1 MMKKKIKSAKALAKI
16 LTGLRARRKKIVF
29 TNGCFDII
37 HPGHVV
43 YLAAAKKLG
52 DVLVVGLN
60 SDSSVKKIKG
70 NGRPINGERA
80 RAIVL
85 SALESVDYIC
95 IFGESTP
102 YNLIGRL
109 RPDILVKGGD
119 WKASYI
125 VGSDIVRS
133 YGGAVRTIPLVKGFS
148 TTSVIEKLSR

>member
-1 MMKKKIKSAKALAKI
+1 MNRKIKSAAGLTKI
-16 LTGLRARRKKIVF
+16 LAGLRAGRKKIVF

-52 DVLVVGLN
+52 DILVVGLN

-70 NGRPINGERA
+70 SGRPINDERS

-85 SALESVDYIC
+85 SALEPIDYIC
-95 IFGESTP
+95 IFSESTP

-109 RPDILVKGGD
+109 RPDVLVKGGD
-119 WKASYI
+119 WKASCI
-125 VGSDIVRS
+125 VGSDIVKS
-133 YGGAVRTIPLVKGFS
+133 YGGRVRTIPFVKGFS